1 MNFKSQGLI
10 ISIIILI
17 ALMLICHTV
26 NYLYP
31 SDSNYKINNINSINN
46 YNNMLNSFSNLPLST
61 PKKTIS
67 SEYIK
72 LYYEKQNG
80 QNNNSDKS
88 ICSQKNEAAIPCNAV
103 STCSLPKPT
112 EYQLSNN
119 DIGLIYSDAYKNA
132 GRELLLRTLKE
143 PKATIKTFR

>member
-31 SDSNYKINNINSINN
+31 SDNTHNTHNTHNKTIYN
-46 YNNMLNSFSNLPLST
+46 YNNMLNSFSNLPLSI
-61 PKKTIS
+61 PKNTIS
-67 SEYIK
+67 SEYLK

-80 QNNNSDKS
+80 HPSKLN
-88 ICSQKNEAAIPCNAV
+88 CSHKNEAAIPCNAV
-103 STCSLPKPT
+103 PTCSLPKPT
-112 EYQLSNN
+112 EYQLSDS